1 MKKSR
6 FTESQ
11 VVAILKEAFG
21 IRILNAA
28 GFPVPNCHGAHPPSS
43 FNDSGDGS
51 GGCAI
56 PAPDGTARQAKRGAL
71 PVSGGVTSF
80 LSRKQPLSG
89 GDT

>member
-1 MKKSR
+1 L
-6 FTESQ
+6 
-11 VVAILKEAFG
+11 AILKEAFG
-21 IRILNAA
+21 IKILNAA
-28 GFPVPNCHGAHPPSS
+28 GFPAPNCHGAHPPTS

-80 LSRKQPLSG
+80 LSKKATPVWR
-89 GDT
+89 

>member
-28 GFPVPNCHGAHPPSS
+28 GFPVPNCHGAHPPTS

-56 PAPDGTARQAKRGAL
+56 PAPDGIPPGSARCLAGFRRRHLFPEQKAT
-71 PVSGGVTSF
+71 PVW
-80 LSRKQPLSG
+80 R
-89 GDT
+89 